1 MPPTPQSS
9 SAPLTMYPTTI
20 FFNHHH
26 PLFFFL
32 FFLLL
37 SSSSLPSVLSSSC
50 SLKYQDTS
58 SSQKTFENCIKLGS
72 QEATL
77 AYTYFSRNSSV
88 DLVFSGN
95 FISPAGW
102 VGWGINPITAGQMV
116 GANVLIAFRDPTT
129 TKPILLPYALS
140 SSVKS
145 QQSTLVSS
153 TFTKPNI
160 TSSSLLIIGTKVQI
174 FATLTLLPNQT
185 KLNHIW
191 NHGAYVQGYSPT
203 IHPTSPADLATAK
216 TIDVKTSTISGR
228 GSAAAYT
235 TRLRTA
241 HATLNSLS
249 WGFLLILG
257 AVSARYLR
265 HQLPSS
271 DPFWFYA
278 HVGLQMTGYAAGV
291 AGWATGMRLGS
302 LSEGV
307 VHGLHRKLGTAL
319 FCLGTLQMM
328 AMFFRPKKTHKF
340 RKYWKSYHHLVG
352 YACVVVAVVNVFQG
366 FDVMQLQAGS
376 PAKMAYCLVLSTIVG
391 VCVALEVN
399 GWLLFLRRNREQH
412 SESDRE
418 SADYDDKAGG
428 WMMAHSC

>member
-1 MPPTPQSS
+1 
-9 SAPLTMYPTTI
+9 MYSTTV
-20 FFNHHH
+20 FFSHCHS
-26 PLFFFL
+26 LFFFL
-32 FFLLL
+32 FSLLL
-37 SSSSLPSVLSSSC
+37 ASSLPSTHSSSC
-50 SLKYQDTS
+50 SLKYQYTIN
-58 SSQKTFENCIKLGS
+58 SQKTFRNCIILGN

-77 AYTYFSRNSSV
+77 AYTYFSRNSTV

-95 FISPAGW
+95 FISPSGW
-102 VGWGINPITAGQMV
+102 VGWGINPTAAGQMV
-116 GANVLIAFRDPTT
+116 GAHVLIAFRHPTT
-129 TKPILLPYALS
+129 TKPILLPYVLS
-140 SSVKS
+140 FSVKS
-145 QQSTLVSS
+145 QQSPLVS
-153 TFTKPNI
+153 TAFTNPNI
-160 TSSSLLIIGTKVQI
+160 TSSALLIIGTKAQI
-174 FATLTLLPNQT
+174 FATFTLQPNHT

-191 NHGAYVQGYSPT
+191 NHGDYVQGYSPT
-203 IHPTSPADLATAK
+203 IHPMSPADLATAK
-216 TIDVKTSTISGR
+216 TIDIKASTVSGR
-228 GSAAAYT
+228 GSAVAYT
-235 TRLRTA
+235 TRLRAA

-271 DPFWFYA
+271 DPLWFYA
-278 HVGLQMTGYAAGV
+278 HVGLQITGYAAGV

-307 VHGLHRKLGTAL
+307 VHAMHRKLGTAL

-366 FDVMQLQAGS
+366 FDVMQLHAGS

-391 VCVALEVN
+391 VCIALEVN
-399 GWLLFLRRNREQH
+399 GWLVFFRRNQEQ
-412 SESDRE
+412 ELQSDQE

-428 WMMAHSC
+428 WMIAHSC